1 MKELITS
8 LSKKYN
14 YIIIDTP
21 PIGLVTDGVV
31 LMKSADISLFVVR
44 HNYTKIKSLSIVN
57 NLHRQDIIDNLNIV
71 INDYTYEDGGYGY
84 GYGYGYGT
92 DGYGYY
98 AEES

>member
-1 MKELITS
+1 MPI
-8 LSKKYN
+8 KKDYDC
-14 YIIIDTP
+14 IVLDTP

-31 LMKSADISLFVVR
+31 LMKNADISLFVVR

-57 NLHRQDIIDNLNIV
+57 NLHHQKIIQNLNII
-71 INDYTYEDGGYGY
+71 INDFSYQDNSYGY

-98 AEES
+98 AEDS